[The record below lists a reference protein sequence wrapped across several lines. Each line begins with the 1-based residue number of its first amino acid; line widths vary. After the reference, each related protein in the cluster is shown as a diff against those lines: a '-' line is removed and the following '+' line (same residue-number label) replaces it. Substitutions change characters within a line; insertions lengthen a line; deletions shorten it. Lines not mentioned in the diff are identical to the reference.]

1 MQLPPSPLTR
11 RVLLRPEQRK
21 RRAWR
26 RTFRRCAPRWTSFP
40 QIRLGRWA
48 HRVPLADSPAAD
60 GSPMQAPEAFPDSRA
75 VTTAPLVTALVAIN
89 YGATV
94 RPNLSKAPGRRPSTG
109 GQEGPMPPPG
119 QGSLSAARLKA

>member
-11 RVLLRPEQRK
+11 PVLLRPEQRK

-48 HRVPLADSPAAD
+48 HRVPLADSPAAA
-60 GSPMQAPEAFPDSRA
+60 GSPQQAPEAFADIRA
-75 VTTAPLVTALVAIN
+75 VTTAAIVAAFYAIN
-89 YGATV
+89 DGATV
-94 RPNLSKAPGRRPSTG
+94 RPNLSKEPGRRPSFG
-109 GQEGPMPPPG
+109 GQEV
-119 QGSLSAARLKA
+119 